1 MNNMIGLSNRGEG
14 IQVSFGL
21 AITQMKLCALQE
33 AILFDL
39 SLRQSDMALPILPI
53 RNIIWV
59 KKFKDRSDPF
69 NKVLF
74 KGRHSGYVFV
84 PGAVPGKE

>member
-1 MNNMIGLSNRGEG
+1 MIGSSNRGEVT
-14 IQVSFGL
+14 QVSFGL
-21 AITQMKLCALQE
+21 AITKLCALQE

-39 SLRQSDMALPILPI
+39 SLRQSDMTLPILLI

-59 KKFKDRSDPF
+59 KKVKDRRDPF

-74 KGRHSGYVFV
+74 TRRHSGHVFV
-84 PGAVPGKE
+84 PGAVPSKE

>member
-1 MNNMIGLSNRGEG
+1 MIGLSNRGEG
-14 IQVSFGL
+14 TQVSFGL

-39 SLRQSDMALPILPI
+39 SLRQSDMALPILLI
-53 RNIIWV
+53 RNIIWM
-59 KKFKDRSDPF
+59 KKFKDRRDPF

-74 KGRHSGYVFV
+74 TRRHSGHVFV
-84 PGAVPGKE
+84 PSAVPGEE